1 MSGPFPIRRSIYKD
15 LNDEVV
21 ECLLRRCSA
30 VNIQMD
36 AESLRSAAEDVID
49 DFIKKYTAY
58 EYDDDEAA
66 QEEEDEMET
75 IGYLYE
81 NCQAEIC
88 SEAFKQIQSQD

>member
-1 MSGPFPIRRSIYKD
+1 MA
-15 LNDEVV
+15 
-21 ECLLRRCSA
+21 RRCSGA
-30 VNIQMD
+30 NIQID
-36 AESLRSAAEDVID
+36 AELLRSTAEDVID
-49 DFIKKYTAY
+49 DFIKEYTAL

-88 SEAFKQIQSQD
+88 NEAFKRIQLQG